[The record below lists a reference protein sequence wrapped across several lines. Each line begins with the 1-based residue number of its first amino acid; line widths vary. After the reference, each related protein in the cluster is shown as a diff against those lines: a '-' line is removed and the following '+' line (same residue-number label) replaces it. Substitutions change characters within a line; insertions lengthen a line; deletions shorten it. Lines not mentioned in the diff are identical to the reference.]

1 MNELQ
6 EPNGVAPAES
16 ERVDHDP
23 NFLNFLPGQRL
34 RKARELRG
42 LLPEQVARELNLPV
56 RFVQAIESDDYHGLP
71 EPAFVRGY
79 MRRYAQLVKL
89 SPDDI
94 AAKFDQSWAADKS
107 LPAQDVRPSN
117 PIQVLGMFT
126 KQPRVRLGRLLS
138 LASVL
143 LLLALVL
150 GSLFWAGFERLFR
163 VDAELAPNNSAPIE
177 QTVVSPVVTP
187 AETMATPAV
196 TTEDAISLPNPN
208 SAVLPE
214 PASVQPTPLPAPV
227 APPAVPAG
235 LDALRLSFTGDS
247 WVKVTDA
254 QGRVVAQTLRH
265 AGQSLSLSGRGPFQV
280 NLGNAPAVTVTFNG
294 QAVDV
299 KPFTTGLVATFS
311 LAR

>member
-1 MNELQ
+1 M
-6 EPNGVAPAES
+6 
-16 ERVDHDP
+16 
-23 NFLNFLPGQRL
+23 
-34 RKARELRG
+34 
-42 LLPEQVARELNLPV
+42 LPEQVARELNLPV

-117 PIQVLGMFT
+117 PIQILGMIT

-163 VDAELAPNNSAPIE
+163 VDAELASSNSAPVE
-177 QTVVSPVVTP
+177 QAVVSPGATP
-187 AETMATPAV
+187 AETTATPAAS
-196 TTEDAISLPNPN
+196 TEDAISLPNPN

-214 PASVQPTPLPAPV
+214 PASVQPTPLPAP
-227 APPAVPAG
+227 AVPAG

-247 WVKVTDA
+247 WVKITDA
-254 QGRVVAQTLRH
+254 QGRVMAQTLRH

>member
-1 MNELQ
+1 MSELQ
-6 EPNGVAPAES
+6 EPNGIAPADP
-16 ERVDHDP
+16 ERVEHDP

-56 RFVQAIESDDYHGLP
+56 RFVQAIEADDYHGLP

-107 LPAQDVRPSN
+107 LPAQDERPIN
-117 PIQVLGMFT
+117 PIQLLGQIT

-163 VDAELAPNNSAPIE
+163 VDAELQPTAGAPAE
-177 QTVVSPVVTP
+177 QTVLVPAAEPVTP
-187 AETMATPAV
+187 GAAAPEAV
-196 TTEDAISLPNPN
+196 VSLPAP
-208 SAVLPE
+208 STGSVLPE
-214 PASVQPTPLPAPV
+214 PASAQPSPLPAP
-227 APPAVPAG
+227 APAPATPAG
-235 LDALRLSFTGDS
+235 LDRLQLNFTGDS

-254 QGRVVAQTLRH
+254 QGHVLAQTLRR
-265 AGQSLSLSGRGPFQV
+265 AGQSLSLSGRGPLQI
-280 NLGNAPAVTVTFNG
+280 NLGNAPVVAVTFNG

-299 KPFTTGLVATFS
+299 KPFTSGVVATFS